1 MKIILFSIAL
11 IFPLLVVGQV
21 GDTAEDETIIRQCI
35 TDNGSVYDLE
45 LDPVTR
51 QGNIRLRW
59 QGQDVF
65 YDAMIMI
72 TEHDKLTGIAQLS
85 ESMTGETKATPWI
98 FSYNK
103 STNTLND
110 NELQVPCI

>member
-1 MKIILFSIAL
+1 MKIILFSSVL

-21 GDTAEDETIIRQCI
+21 GDPAEDETIIRQCI

-59 QGQDVF
+59 R
-65 YDAMIMI
+65 
-72 TEHDKLTGIAQLS
+72 
-85 ESMTGETKATPWI
+85 
-98 FSYNK
+98 
-103 STNTLND
+103 
-110 NELQVPCI
+110 

>member
-21 GDTAEDETIIRQCI
+21 GVPAEDETIIKQCI

-51 QGNIRLRW
+51 QRNIRLRW

-72 TEHDKLTGIAQLS
+72 TEHDGTV
-85 ESMTGETKATPWI
+85 TKT
-98 FSYNK
+98 
-103 STNTLND
+103 
-110 NELQVPCI
+110 V